1 MYSEDNLAP
10 LSALQHLLFC
20 ERQCALIHL
29 EQAWS
34 ENRLTA
40 EGRLLHERVHGR
52 EDGRRGDARI
62 ARGLRLRSLR
72 LGLVGI
78 ADVVEFHRAP
88 EAGGWTPFP
97 VEYKRGRPKP
107 DACDKVQLAAQA
119 LCMEEMLG
127 IRVSAGAIFY
137 GTPRRREDVAIDDA
151 LRREAEQAAE
161 RLHAL
166 LHAGVTPPPRHDKRC
181 QSCSLLDLCMP
192 KACGRTGVS
201 EYVRATLETMVR
213 GNA

>member
-1 MYSEDNLAP
+1 
-10 LSALQHLLFC
+10 
-20 ERQCALIHL
+20 
-29 EQAWS
+29 
-34 ENRLTA
+34 
-40 EGRLLHERVHGR
+40 
-52 EDGRRGDARI
+52 
-62 ARGLRLRSLR
+62 
-72 LGLVGI
+72 
-78 ADVVEFHRAP
+78 
-88 EAGGWTPFP
+88 
-97 VEYKRGRPKP
+97 
-107 DACDKVQLAAQA
+107 
-119 LCMEEMLG
+119 MEEMLG